1 MDAIAASTGGITSID
16 TGNSRFQL
24 SYVNGICISGAC
36 SYPSNLA
43 GNPFCG
49 ITVTDITHRYGP
61 IRRYPDSTCIFSLN
75 LEWIIPY
82 YARTNIREGISADS
96 NIAFPIIPHLLRAS
110 ILIAISTSFSIITDC
125 NILVP
130 IAVRKMTNSNSTAMM
145 SIHIAIIRLRPHTK
159 SNIVAL
165 SSCSLGYDSSLRI
178 NNT

>member
-43 GNPFCG
+43 GNPFCV
-49 ITVTDITHRYGP
+49 ITVTDITYRYGP
-61 IRRYPDSTCIFSLN
+61 ICRFPGSGILISLN
-75 LEWIIPY
+75 IMGPIRFEIVTDDT
-82 YARTNIREGISADS
+82 RTNIREGISADS
-96 NIAFPIIPHLLRAS
+96 NIAFPFFVD
-110 ILIAISTSFSIITDC
+110 STSFSIITDC

-130 IAVRKMTNSNSTAMM
+130 IAVRKMTNSNSTAIM
-145 SIHIAIIRLRPHTK
+145 SIHISIIRLRTHTK

-165 SSCSLGYDSSLRI
+165 SSFSLGYDISLRI